1 MEISFG
7 SKTVKLSEMTAV
19 MVLVGI
25 ALVFF
30 ADGVLYKSLLEAVT
44 H

>member
-1 MEISFG
+1 M
-7 SKTVKLSEMTAV
+7 KAA

-25 ALVFF
+25 ALIFF
-30 ADGVLYKSLLEAVT
+30 LDGVLYKSLLEAVM

>member
-7 SKTVKLSEMTAV
+7 SKTVKLSEMKAA

-30 ADGVLYKSLLEAVT
+30 ADGVLYKSLLEAVM

>member
-7 SKTVKLSEMTAV
+7 SKTIKLSEMTAA

-25 ALVFF
+25 ALIFF
-30 ADGVLYKSLLEAVT
+30 LDGVLYKSLLEAVT

>member
-19 MVLVGI
+19 MVLLGI

-30 ADGVLYKSLLEAVT
+30 VDGVLYKSFLETVM